1 MEIPMGSEPE
11 PDAFRIETVRLGQTT
26 LVAVHG
32 ELDLATAPQL
42 RDTTA
47 TASHDIERLII
58 DLSQATFIDSVGI
71 CALVEAGRRST
82 HRGIGMVVITTIPSP
97 ALKQTRYRRPSMSE
111 MAVSP
116 GRARHRWLAL
126 FVSEHAQR
134 QHRRVV
140 AQRTWPGAEHRS
152 L

>member
-1 MEIPMGSEPE
+1 MRSEPE

-26 LVAVHG
+26 LVVVHG

-47 TASHDIERLII
+47 TASHDIERLVI

-82 HRGIGMVVITTIPSP
+82 HRGIGLVVITTSGSSVERTLTIVEADSVLPIIHERDGR
-97 ALKQTRYRRPSMSE
+97 LTR
-111 MAVSP
+111 
-116 GRARHRWLAL
+116 
-126 FVSEHAQR
+126 
-134 QHRRVV
+134 
-140 AQRTWPGAEHRS
+140 
-152 L
+152 